1 MIRAAKS
8 DSRLAN
14 NNLPPDIQKLRC
26 RACYE
31 ALRFAPQIESM
42 GKVIAEIILD
52 DHLNVFLYFH
62 KCMPCNSFIVLNSF
76 VLVVGRANEVIWSL
90 HCFAFTV

>member
-26 RACYE
+26 RVHYD
-31 ALRFAPQIESM
+31 ALRFAPHIEAM
-42 GKVIAEIILD
+42 GEL
-52 DHLNVFLYFH
+52 
-62 KCMPCNSFIVLNSF
+62 
-76 VLVVGRANEVIWSL
+76 LVERMRSYVP
-90 HCFAFTV
+90 FTL